1 MNTKKI
7 NMSIYRFLV
16 IFAFLLAG
24 NSVYG
29 QICGEVQSGLFQV
42 IQPSAT
48 DSRIDN
54 SFGRHLALSRTGGTP
69 RNRLLIHLVG
79 STDCPENTELYL
91 LEAAAAGFDVIS
103 VAYPNDLIGSICSG
117 KPAGQEDSCYIN
129 IRRETI
135 FGAGTILD
143 ANGRPAASGT
153 PLQSGDVDVNIP
165 NSIRNRIKKLI
176 AFLQGSPGG
185 SVWNQYNF
193 ESPSNIIYSGHS
205 QGGGH
210 AVMIAKTYTV
220 NRVVAFA
227 SPVDRIE
234 NGVSVA
240 VPAPWLRN
248 LTSATPRANYFMFY
262 HVRDQVLRLYEGINS
277 TAALRNY
284 METTS
289 ESIRGVT
296 AVTETPVGQVTG
308 SCASYA
314 GRALLSST
322 ITSDNNLLGLL
333 LSGDHSNPIVDFYTP
348 KVFGSGGAP
357 RYENIWLGMLGGC

>member
-1 MNTKKI
+1 MKTIKMNK
-7 NMSIYRFLV
+7 L
-16 IFAFLLAG
+16 IFCLTVVATFLLAG

-29 QICGEVQSGLFQV
+29 QVCGAVQSGLFRV
-42 IQPSAT
+42 VQPSAT
-48 DSRIDN
+48 DAAIDDQY
-54 SFGRHLALSRTGGTP
+54 GQHLALARIGGTP

-79 STDCPENTELYL
+79 STDCPENTELFL
-91 LEAAAAGFDVIS
+91 IEAAAAGFDVIS
-103 VAYPNDLIGSICSG
+103 VAYPNDLIGSICSS

-135 FGAGTILD
+135 FGAGTLLD
-143 ANGRPAASGT
+143 GNGRPSASGA
-153 PLQSGDVDVNIP
+153 PIQSGDVDVNAA

-176 AFLQGSPGG
+176 TFLQGTAGG

-193 ESPSNIIYSGHS
+193 ETPSNIIYSGHS

-210 AVMIAKTYTV
+210 AVMLAKTYTV

-248 LTSATPRANYFMFY
+248 LPSATPRSNYFMFY
-262 HVRDQVLRLYEGINS
+262 HVRDQVLRLYKGINS

-296 AVTETPVGQVTG
+296 TVVETPVGQVNG
-308 SCASYA
+308 SCASYV
-314 GRALLSST
+314 GTALLSST
-322 ITSDNNLLGLL
+322 ITSDNNLLGIL

-348 KVFGSGGAP
+348 KLSGGAP
-357 RYENIWLGMLGGC
+357 RYRNIWLGMMGGC